1 MISIYKL
8 IRNNIPF
15 YIGKTIDPKHRL
27 NAHRLTYGTDIDMK
41 ILEVV
46 KNKDWESRESYW
58 INEHKNYKLLNKNEG
73 GGGPKAGTRT
83 KESIEGFKEKR
94 KTWSRK
100 GTPQPETYKKRIQM
114 ALKGVPKPEGFG
126 DMMREVRKGV
136 PKPEGHGAKISAKT
150 KGKPHQTKYKPVL
163 CYSKDGLYIME
174 YVSIK
179 EAAEKTNS
187 NTSSISKVC
196 RGIFKQTNGYK
207 FKYK

>member
-1 MISIYKL
+1 ME
-8 IRNNIPF
+8 
-15 YIGKTIDPKHRL
+15 
-27 NAHRLTYGTDIDMK
+27 

-46 KNKDWESRESYW
+46 KNEDWKSRESYW

-100 GTPQPETYKKRIQM
+100 GIPQPKTYKKRIQM

-150 KGKPHQTKYKPVL
+150 KGKPKPKKYKPVL

-174 YVSIK
+174 YESIK

-187 NTSSISKVC
+187 NASTISKVC

>member
-1 MISIYKL
+1 MIAIYKL

-15 YIGKTIDPKHRL
+15 YIGKSSNPKQRL
-27 NAHRLTYGTDIDMK
+27 YAHRLKYGTDVDMK

-46 KNKDWESRESYW
+46 KDEDWKSRESYW
-58 INEHKNYKLLNKNEG
+58 INEHKSYKLLNKNEG
-73 GGGPKAGTRT
+73 GGGPKTGTRT

-100 GTPQPETYKKRIQM
+100 GIPQPKTYKKRIQM

-126 DMMREVRKGV
+126 DMVSEVRKGV
-136 PKPEGHGAKISAKT
+136 PKPEGFGAKISAKT
-150 KGKPHQTKYKPVL
+150 KGKPHQKKYKPVL
-163 CYSKDGLYIME
+163 CYSKDGLYITE
-174 YVSIK
+174 YKSIK

-187 NTSSISKVC
+187 NESTISKVC